1 MRVKA
6 GGAHSPFILVANSFH
21 FLQYKGSV
29 RPDPQKGAG
38 RGTKEEYMPLAYGE
52 RFNRLVTMNLDYARD
67 IFPFVQKPSR
77 YLGNEV
83 NAIHKDLARV
93 RSRVALAF
101 PDTYEVGMSHNG
113 IRILYHLL
121 NADEDVAAERV
132 FLPWND
138 FEAILRSKNALLS
151 TLESRTPIREFH
163 ILGISLLYELAAS
176 NIVLLLDLAGI
187 PRRAAQRRK
196 EDPLVIGGGPVTF
209 NVEPMA
215 PFFDAVAL
223 GDGEELFPEVIR
235 VHEKWRETNE
245 PREMLLEMLEEIDGV
260 YIPSRY
266 VVEHDPSGEVKSFHH
281 LSGHQEPVLA
291 RVLEDL
297 NNSPHPTQPVIPYT
311 QVVHDR
317 VTLEVQRGCTRGCRF
332 CHAGMVYRPVRDR
345 DPHKVLELAEESLK
359 NTGYE
364 EISLSSLCIADYQ
377 PLKGLVPRLMER
389 LAPMQTSISLPSLR
403 VGAMSPDLLAQIARV
418 RRTGFTL
425 VPEAGS
431 ERLRNVINKVLTEAD
446 LRRNL
451 QDILDTGWPGVK
463 FYFMLGLPTE
473 NFDDLQEMAD
483 MLMSCMRMRS
493 RKTGDPFRFINV
505 SLSTFVPKPHTPFQW
520 FPQNTKEEIKAK
532 LDFIKRAVPD
542 RRIKLNWSEPRHSF
556 LEAVISKG
564 DRRQADVIETAV
576 DMGCK
581 FDGWM
586 EFFDY
591 EKWMAAFET
600 HGLDP
605 EWYAYREIPEDAP
618 LPWDHLDC
626 GVTKEYQL
634 ADWRRSLREVTIGD
648 CRYEAC
654 GQCGILDKY
663 KGIKY
668 HYEKPMPGMKS
679 SLPIING
686 PAGMSDV
693 PQAADLPPG
702 QDVAPAELVEL
713 AIAKARPEP
722 IHPKQRRRKNVARES
737 GPVPVGFEG
746 SHDDNPGLAEEQP
759 DAPIRKFRF
768 IYKKSGDLRFLSHLE
783 ILRTFIR
790 AIQRAGYRLEHSKG
804 FNPHPK
810 IVFSYALPVGVESRA
825 EVVDFSLLE
834 INSRIE
840 LRDLFQN
847 LKRELPRDLKPRSGW
862 RIEGKTPSSAN
873 ALSAAT
879 YEISLSRKD
888 LDSSEALDSQI
899 RTTIEDFMNEKSIEI
914 TREHKGKIK
923 HFDAR
928 PSIIRFSL
936 ESSMDTVIRLHL
948 TVRYGDGVK
957 PKVTEILA
965 RCFGLS
971 PEACLR
977 ARILKISIHWRAG
990 TSRVIAN
997 AV

>member
-1 MRVKA
+1 
-6 GGAHSPFILVANSFH
+6 
-21 FLQYKGSV
+21 
-29 RPDPQKGAG
+29 
-38 RGTKEEYMPLAYGE
+38 
-52 RFNRLVTMNLDYARD
+52 MNLDYARD
-67 IFPFVQKPSR
+67 VFPFVQKPSR

-83 NAIHKDLARV
+83 NAIRKDLAGV
-93 RSRVALAF
+93 RTRVALAF
-101 PDTYEVGMSHNG
+101 PDAYEVGMSHNG
-113 IRILYHLL
+113 IRLLYHLL
-121 NADEDVAAERV
+121 NEDAGVAAERV
-132 FLPWND
+132 FLPWSD
-138 FEAILRSKNALLS
+138 FEAILKSKNALLT
-151 TLESRTPIREFH
+151 TLESRTPVREFH

-176 NIVLLLDLAGI
+176 NVVLLLDLARI
-187 PRRAAQRRK
+187 PRRAAQRRR
-196 EDPLVIGGGPVTF
+196 EDPLVIAGGPVTF

-223 GDGEELFPEVIR
+223 GDGEEIFPEVIQA
-235 VHEKWRETNE
+235 HEEWRKTGA
-245 PREMLLEMLEEIDGV
+245 PREALLDALEGIRGIYV
-260 YIPSRY
+260 PSRY
-266 VVEHDPSGEVKSFHH
+266 AVAHAPDGEVREFRHAT
-281 LSGHQEPVLA
+281 GHRRPVLA

-297 NNSPHPTQPVIPYT
+297 NDSPHPTQPIIPYT

-345 DPHKVLELAEESLK
+345 DPHRVLALAEESLRK
-359 NTGYE
+359 TGYE

-377 PLKGLVPRLMER
+377 PLKGLVPRMMER

-446 LRRNL
+446 LKRNL

-473 NFDDLQEMAD
+473 TLADLQEMAD
-483 MLMSCMRMRS
+483 MLLACMKMRS
-493 RKTGDPFRFINV
+493 RETGEPFRFVNV

-520 FPQNTKEEIKAK
+520 FPQNSQEEIREK
-532 LDFIKRAVPD
+532 LDYIKRAVPD
-542 RRIKLNWSEPRHSF
+542 RRIKLGWSNPRHSF

-591 EKWMAAFET
+591 EKWMSAFRA

-634 ADWRRSLREVTIGD
+634 ADWRRALREVTIGD
-648 CRYEAC
+648 CRYESC

-668 HYEKPMPGMKS
+668 HYEKAMPPPATA
-679 SLPIING
+679 LPLVNG
-686 PAGMSDV
+686 PARTDDA
-693 PQAADLPPG
+693 PRAADLAPG
-702 QDVAPAELVEL
+702 QDVAPTEPAEL
-713 AIAKARPEP
+713 AIAKAQARPRRP
-722 IHPKQRRRKNVARES
+722 GARRRKSAARES
-737 GPVPVGFEG
+737 GPVPVGFQD
-746 SHDDNPGLAEEQP
+746 SHDDNPGLAEAQP
-759 DAPIRKFRF
+759 DAPVRKFRF
-768 IYKKSGDLRFLSHLE
+768 LYEKSGDLRFLSHLE

-790 AIQRAGYRLEHSKG
+790 AIQRAGYRLEHSRG

-810 IVFSYALPVGVESRA
+810 IVFSQALPVGVESRA

-834 INSRIE
+834 
-840 LRDLFQN
+840 RDGPVRVGEVFRN
-847 LKRELPRDLKPRSGW
+847 LKEALPAGLRPRAGW
-862 RIEGKTPSSAN
+862 RIEGKAPAAAN
-873 ALSAAT
+873 ALRAAT
-879 YEISLSRKD
+879 YEVSLMREDLNSPGASDPCVRAAIECLMGAERVEIS
-888 LDSSEALDSQI
+888 
-899 RTTIEDFMNEKSIEI
+899 
-914 TREHKGKIK
+914 REHKGRTKR
-923 HFDAR
+923 FDAR
-928 PSIIRFSL
+928 PAIVRFSL
-936 ESSMDTVIRLHL
+936 RSSTEAVIRLHITL
-948 TVRYGDGVK
+948 GYGEGAK
-957 PKVTEILA
+957 PKVAEILA
-965 RCFGLS
+965 RCLGLS
-971 PEACLR
+971 PEGCLR
-977 ARILKISIHWRAG
+977 ARIRKIAVQWRPGA
-990 TSRVIAN
+990 SRATEN

>member
-1 MRVKA
+1 M
-6 GGAHSPFILVANSFH
+6 I
-21 FLQYKGSV
+21 
-29 RPDPQKGAG
+29 
-38 RGTKEEYMPLAYGE
+38 
-52 RFNRLVTMNLDYARD
+52 TMNLDYARD

-138 FEAILRSKNALLS
+138 FEAILRSKNALLG

-260 YIPSRY
+260 YIPGRY

-446 LRRNL
+446 LKRNL

-483 MLMSCMRMRS
+483 MLISCMKMRS

-542 RRIKLNWSEPRHSF
+542 RRIKLHWSNPRHSF

-693 PQAADLPPG
+693 PQAADLAPG

-768 IYKKSGDLRFLSHLE
+768 IYEKSGDLRFLSHLE

-834 INSRIE
+834 INGRIE

-862 RIEGKTPSSAN
+862 RIEGKILSSAN

-888 LDSSEALDSQI
+888 LDSSEALDSRI

-928 PSIIRFSL
+928 PSIMRFSL

-990 TSRVIAN
+990 TSRAIEH

>member
-1 MRVKA
+1 
-6 GGAHSPFILVANSFH
+6 
-21 FLQYKGSV
+21 
-29 RPDPQKGAG
+29 
-38 RGTKEEYMPLAYGE
+38 
-52 RFNRLVTMNLDYARD
+52 MNLDYARD
-67 IFPFVQKPSR
+67 VFPFVEKPSR

-83 NAIHKDLARV
+83 NAIRKDLAKV
-93 RSRVALAF
+93 RNRVALAF

-113 IRILYHLL
+113 VRILYHLL
-121 NADEDVAAERV
+121 NEEEDTAAERV
-132 FLPWND
+132 FLPWSD
-138 FEAILRSKNALLS
+138 FEAILRSRNALLT
-151 TLESRTPIREFH
+151 TLESRTPVREFH
-163 ILGISLLYELAAS
+163 ILGVSLLYELAAS
-176 NIVLLLDLAGI
+176 NVVLLLDLADI
-187 PRRAAQRRK
+187 PRRAAQRK
-196 EDPLVIGGGPVTF
+196 NEDPLVIAGGPVTF

-215 PFFDAVAL
+215 PFFDAIAL
-223 GDGEELFPEVIR
+223 GDGEELFPEVVKI
-235 VHEKWRETNE
+235 HEKWRSRNA
-245 PREMLLEMLEEIDGV
+245 PREALLDMLEEIEGIYV
-260 YIPSRY
+260 PSRY
-266 VVEHDPSGEVKSFHH
+266 VVEHEPSGAVRGFRHV
-281 LSGHQEPVLA
+281 SGHREPVLA

-297 NNSPHPTQPVIPYT
+297 NDSPHPTRPIVPYA

-345 DPHKVLELAEESLK
+345 DPHRVLELAEESLK
-359 NTGYE
+359 KTGYE

-377 PLKGLVPRLMER
+377 PLKGLVPRMMER

-446 LRRNL
+446 LKRNL

-473 NFDDLQEMAD
+473 TFDDLREMAD
-483 MLMSCMRMRS
+483 MLMACMKMRS
-493 RKTGDPFRFINV
+493 RETGEPFRFINV

-520 FPQNTKEEIKAK
+520 FPQNTKEETGEK

-542 RRIKLNWSEPRHSF
+542 RRIKLHWSNPRHSF
-556 LEAVISKG
+556 LEAALSKG

-576 DMGCK
+576 DIGCK

-591 EKWMAAFET
+591 DKWMAAFKT

-605 EWYAYREIPEDAP
+605 EWYVYREIPAEEP

-634 ADWRRSLREVTIGD
+634 ADWKRASREVTIGD
-648 CRYEAC
+648 CRYESC

-668 HYEKPMPGMKS
+668 HYEKPIPPAGP
-679 SLPIING
+679 SLPLISEPG
-686 PAGMSDV
+686 RADGAV
-693 PQAADLPPG
+693 RAADLTPG
-702 QDVAPAELVEL
+702 QDAAPAEPVEL
-713 AIAKARPEP
+713 AIARDRRNQK
-722 IHPKQRRRKNVARES
+722 RRKSAARES

-746 SHDDNPGLAEEQP
+746 ARDDNPGLAEAQP
-759 DAPIRKFRF
+759 NAPIRKFRF
-768 IYKKSGDLRFLSHLE
+768 LYEKSGDLRFLSHLE

-790 AIQRAGYRLEHSKG
+790 AIQRAGHRLEHSKG

-810 IVFSYALPVGVESRA
+810 IVFSHALPVGVESPA
-825 EVVDFSLLE
+825 QVVDFSLLE
-834 INSRIE
+834 TDGRI
-840 LRDLFQN
+840 RVGDLFRS
-847 LKRELPRDLKPRSGW
+847 LKRELPGGLKPRAGW
-862 RIEGKTPSSAN
+862 RIEGKAISSAN

-879 YEISLSRKD
+879 YEVSLLREDLGSSGARDSRIEAAIGD
-888 LDSSEALDSQI
+888 L
-899 RTTIEDFMNEKSIEI
+899 MKEKSIEI
-914 TREHKGKIK
+914 SRERKGKIK
-923 HFDAR
+923 RFDAR
-928 PSIIRFSL
+928 PAIAGFSMKP
-936 ESSMDTVIRLHL
+936 STNARVRLQL
-948 TVRYGDGVK
+948 TLRYGEGAK

-971 PEACLR
+971 PEGCLR
-977 ARILKISIHWRAG
+977 ARICKIAVQWRAG
-990 TSRVIAN
+990 ASRATEHV
-997 AV
+997 V

>member
-1 MRVKA
+1 MK
-6 GGAHSPFILVANSFH
+6 
-21 FLQYKGSV
+21 
-29 RPDPQKGAG
+29 
-38 RGTKEEYMPLAYGE
+38 
-52 RFNRLVTMNLDYARD
+52 LDYARD
-67 IFPFVQKPSR
+67 VFPFVQKPSR
-77 YLGNEV
+77 YLGNEI
-83 NAIHKDLARV
+83 NAIRKDLGRV
-93 RSRVALAF
+93 RTRVALAF

-121 NADEDVAAERV
+121 NEDENVAAERV
-132 FLPWND
+132 FLPWSD
-138 FEAILRSKNALLS
+138 FETILRSKNAPLA
-151 TLESRTPIREFH
+151 TLESRTPVREFH
-163 ILGISLLYELAAS
+163 VLGVSLLYELAAS
-176 NIVLLLDLAGI
+176 NVVLLLDLAGI
-187 PRRAAQRRK
+187 PRRAVHRSRS
-196 EDPLVIGGGPVTF
+196 DPLVIAGGPVTF

-223 GDGEELFPEVIR
+223 GDGEELFPEVIE
-235 VHEKWRETNE
+235 VHQRWRETNE
-245 PREMLLEMLEEIDGV
+245 PRESLLERLEEIDGV
-260 YIPSRY
+260 YVPSRY
-266 VVEHDPSGEVKSFHH
+266 VVEHAPDGEVREFRHA
-281 LSGHQEPVLA
+281 SGHKEPVLA

-297 NNSPHPTQPVIPYT
+297 NHSPHPTRPIVPYT

-345 DPHKVLELAEESLK
+345 DPQRVLELAEESLH

-377 PLKGLVPRLMER
+377 PLKGLVPRMMER

-473 NFDDLQEMAD
+473 NFDDLREMAE
-483 MLMSCMRMRS
+483 MLMSCMKMRS
-493 RKTGDPFRFINV
+493 RETGEPFRFINV

-520 FPQNTKEEIKAK
+520 FPQNTQQEIREK
-532 LDFIKRAVPD
+532 LDFIKRSVPD
-542 RRIKLNWSEPRHSF
+542 RRIKLHWSNPQHSF
-556 LEAVISKG
+556 LEAVVSKG

-576 DMGCK
+576 DSGCK

-591 EKWMAAFET
+591 EKWMAAFAA

-605 EWYAYREIPEDAP
+605 EWYAYREIAEDSP

-634 ADWRRSLREVTIGD
+634 ADWKRSLREVTIGD

-668 HYEKPMPGMKS
+668 HYEKPMPQPKNPL
-679 SLPIING
+679 LPLLG
-686 PAGMSDV
+686 AGTP
-693 PQAADLPPG
+693 PQAAELPPG
-702 QDVAPAELVEL
+702 RDVAPPEPVEL
-713 AIAKARPEP
+713 AIAKAQPP
-722 IHPKQRRRKNVARES
+722 PKPKKKTRQRRPKNVAHES
-737 GPVPVGFEG
+737 GPVPVGFEDA
-746 SHDDNPGLAEEQP
+746 HDDNPGLAEAQP
-759 DAPIRKFRF
+759 DAPVRKFRF
-768 IYKKSGDLRFLSHLE
+768 VYEKAGDLRFLSHLE
-783 ILRTFIR
+783 VLRTFIR
-790 AIQRAGYRLEHSKG
+790 AIQRAGYRLEHSRG

-810 IVFSYALPVGVESRA
+810 IVFSQALPVGVESQA
-825 EVVDFSLLE
+825 EVVDFALLE
-834 INSRIE
+834 TRGPIRVG
-840 LRDLFQN
+840 DLFRN
-847 LKRELPRDLKPRSGW
+847 LKRELPAGLKPRAGW
-862 RIEGKTPSSAN
+862 RIEGKAPSSAN
-873 ALSAAT
+873 ALRAAT
-879 YEISLSRKD
+879 YEVSLLRRD
-888 LDSSEALDSQI
+888 APEVDFAAA
-899 RTTIEDFMNEKSIEI
+899 IEEFMNEEHIEI
-914 TREHKGKIK
+914 TREHKGRIK
-923 HFDAR
+923 RFDAR
-928 PSIIRFSL
+928 RAVADFALASAEADAVR
-936 ESSMDTVIRLHL
+936 VRLTLRHDE
-948 TVRYGDGVK
+948 GIK

-971 PEACLR
+971 PEGCLR
-977 ARILKISIHWRAG
+977 ARVRKTAVHWRTGA
-990 TSRVIAN
+990 TPAIRH

>member
-1 MRVKA
+1 M
-6 GGAHSPFILVANSFH
+6 I
-21 FLQYKGSV
+21 
-29 RPDPQKGAG
+29 
-38 RGTKEEYMPLAYGE
+38 
-52 RFNRLVTMNLDYARD
+52 TMNLDYARD

-138 FEAILRSKNALLS
+138 FEAILRSKNALLG

-260 YIPSRY
+260 YIPGRY

-446 LRRNL
+446 LKRNL

-483 MLMSCMRMRS
+483 MLISCMKMRS

-542 RRIKLNWSEPRHSF
+542 RRIKLHWSNPRHSF

-693 PQAADLPPG
+693 PQAADLAPG

-834 INSRIE
+834 INGRIE

-847 LKRELPRDLKPRSGW
+847 LKQELPRDLKPRSGW
-862 RIEGKTPSSAN
+862 RIEGKIPSSAN

-928 PSIIRFSL
+928 PSIMRFSL

-990 TSRVIAN
+990 TSRAIEH

>member
-1 MRVKA
+1 M
-6 GGAHSPFILVANSFH
+6 I
-21 FLQYKGSV
+21 
-29 RPDPQKGAG
+29 
-38 RGTKEEYMPLAYGE
+38 
-52 RFNRLVTMNLDYARD
+52 TMNLDYARD

-260 YIPSRY
+260 YIPGRY

-446 LRRNL
+446 LKRNL

-493 RKTGDPFRFINV
+493 QKTGDPFRFINV

-542 RRIKLNWSEPRHSF
+542 RRIKLHWSNPRHSF

-668 HYEKPMPGMKS
+668 HYEKPMPEMKS

-686 PAGMSDV
+686 SAGMSDV
-693 PQAADLPPG
+693 PQAADLAPG

-834 INSRIE
+834 INGRIE

-888 LDSSEALDSQI
+888 LDSSEALDSRI

-928 PSIIRFSL
+928 PSIMRFSL

>member
-1 MRVKA
+1 MA
-6 GGAHSPFILVANSFH
+6 
-21 FLQYKGSV
+21 
-29 RPDPQKGAG
+29 
-38 RGTKEEYMPLAYGE
+38 RG
-52 RFNRLVTMNLDYARD
+52 FNRLITMRLDYARD
-67 IFPFVQKPSR
+67 VFPFVQKPSR

-83 NAIHKDLARV
+83 NSIHKDLAGV
-93 RSRVALAF
+93 KNRVALAF

-121 NADEDVAAERV
+121 NEDEDVAAERV
-132 FLPWND
+132 FLPWDD
-138 FEAILRSKNALLS
+138 FETILRSKNALLT
-151 TLESRTPIREFH
+151 TLESRTPVRQFH

-187 PRRAAQRRK
+187 PRRSAQRRR

-223 GDGEELFPEVIR
+223 GDGEELFPEVIKA
-235 VHEKWRETNE
+235 HERWRETNA
-245 PREMLLEMLEEIDGV
+245 PREALLEMLEEIDGIYV
-260 YIPSRY
+260 PSRY
-266 VVEHDPSGEVKSFHH
+266 MVEHEPDGEVKSFHH
-281 LSGHQEPVLA
+281 VSGHQEPVLA

-297 NNSPHPTQPVIPYT
+297 NDSPHPTQPVIPYT

-377 PLKGLVPRLMER
+377 PLKGLVPRMMER

-446 LRRNL
+446 LKRNL

-483 MLMSCMRMRS
+483 MLASCMRMRS
-493 RKTGDPFRFINV
+493 RKTGEPFRFINV

-542 RRIKLNWSEPRHSF
+542 RRIKLHWSNPEHSF

-591 EKWMAAFET
+591 GKWMAAFEA

-634 ADWRRSLREVTIGD
+634 ADWKRSLREVTIGD

-668 HYEKPMPGMKS
+668 HYEKPLPLES
-679 SLPIING
+679 SPLPVINA
-686 PAGMSDV
+686 PIRAGGTA
-693 PQAADLPPG
+693 QAADLPPG
-702 QDVAPAELVEL
+702 LDISPAEPVEL
-713 AIAKARPEP
+713 AIAKARPEAQRP
-722 IHPKQRRRKNVARES
+722 RQRRRKSVARES

-746 SHDDNPGLAEEQP
+746 AHDDNPGLGEEQP

-768 IYKKSGDLRFLSHLE
+768 IYEKSGDLRFLSHLE

-810 IVFSYALPVGVESRA
+810 IVFSHALPVGVESRA

-834 INSRIE
+834 VDGQIR
-840 LRDLFQN
+840 LGDLFKN
-847 LKRELPRDLKPRSGW
+847 LKRELPRGLKPRSGW

-879 YEISLSRKD
+879 YEISLLRTD
-888 LDSSEALDSQI
+888 LDPYEAQDTRI
-899 RTTIEDFMNEKSIEI
+899 ETTIEAFMDEKSIEI

-923 HFDAR
+923 QFDAR
-928 PSIIRFSL
+928 PSIARFTFEPS
-936 ESSMDTVIRLHL
+936 TYAVIRLHL
-948 TVRYGDGVK
+948 TLRYGDGIK

-977 ARILKISIHWRAG
+977 ARIRKISVHWRAG
-990 TSRVIAN
+990 ASRAIDH

>member
-1 MRVKA
+1 
-6 GGAHSPFILVANSFH
+6 
-21 FLQYKGSV
+21 
-29 RPDPQKGAG
+29 
-38 RGTKEEYMPLAYGE
+38 
-52 RFNRLVTMNLDYARD
+52 MNLDYARD

-446 LRRNL
+446 LKRNL

-542 RRIKLNWSEPRHSF
+542 RRIKLHWSNPRHSF

-668 HYEKPMPGMKS
+668 HYEKPMPEMKS

-693 PQAADLPPG
+693 PQAADLAPG
-702 QDVAPAELVEL
+702 QDVAPAEPVEL

-790 AIQRAGYRLEHSKG
+790 AIQRAGYRLEHSRG

-834 INSRIE
+834 IDRRIE

-928 PSIIRFSL
+928 PSIMRFSL

-948 TVRYGDGVK
+948 TLRYGDGVK

>member
-1 MRVKA
+1 
-6 GGAHSPFILVANSFH
+6 
-21 FLQYKGSV
+21 
-29 RPDPQKGAG
+29 
-38 RGTKEEYMPLAYGE
+38 
-52 RFNRLVTMNLDYARD
+52 MNLDYARD

-532 LDFIKRAVPD
+532 LDFIKRAVLD
-542 RRIKLNWSEPRHSF
+542 RRIKLNWSDPRHSF

-834 INSRIE
+834 INKRIE

-862 RIEGKTPSSAN
+862 RIERKTPSSAN

>member
-1 MRVKA
+1 
-6 GGAHSPFILVANSFH
+6 
-21 FLQYKGSV
+21 
-29 RPDPQKGAG
+29 
-38 RGTKEEYMPLAYGE
+38 
-52 RFNRLVTMNLDYARD
+52 MNLDYARD

-260 YIPSRY
+260 YIPGRY

-446 LRRNL
+446 LKRNL

-542 RRIKLNWSEPRHSF
+542 RRIKLHWSNPRHSF

-668 HYEKPMPGMKS
+668 HYEKPMPEMKS

-693 PQAADLPPG
+693 PQAADLAPG
-702 QDVAPAELVEL
+702 QDVAPAEPVEL

-790 AIQRAGYRLEHSKG
+790 AIQRAGYRLEHSRG

-834 INSRIE
+834 IDRRIE

-914 TREHKGKIK
+914 TREYKGKIK

-928 PSIIRFSL
+928 PSIMRFSL
-936 ESSMDTVIRLHL
+936 ESSMDTVIRLHVTL
-948 TVRYGDGVK
+948 RYGDGVK

>member
-1 MRVKA
+1 
-6 GGAHSPFILVANSFH
+6 
-21 FLQYKGSV
+21 
-29 RPDPQKGAG
+29 
-38 RGTKEEYMPLAYGE
+38 
-52 RFNRLVTMNLDYARD
+52 MNVDYARD
-67 IFPFVQKPSR
+67 VFPFVQKPSR

-83 NAIHKDLARV
+83 NAIHKDLAGV
-93 RSRVALAF
+93 RNRVALAF

-138 FEAILRSKNALLS
+138 YEAILRSKNALLT
-151 TLESRTPIREFH
+151 TLESRTPVRKFH

-187 PRRAAQRRK
+187 PRRAAQRRRQ
-196 EDPLVIGGGPVTF
+196 DPLVIAGGPVTF

-223 GDGEELFPEVIR
+223 GDGEELFPEVIK
-235 VHEKWRETNE
+235 VHEKWRETKE
-245 PREMLLEMLEEIDGV
+245 PRETLLEMLEEIDGIYV
-260 YIPSRY
+260 PSRY
-266 VVEHDPSGEVKSFHH
+266 VVEYDSNDEVKSFHH
-281 LSGHQEPVLA
+281 VTGHQEPVLA

-297 NNSPHPTQPVIPYT
+297 NNSPHPTQPIIPYT

-377 PLKGLVPRLMER
+377 PLKGLVPRMMER

-451 QDILDTGWPGVK
+451 QDILDTGWTGVK

-473 NFDDLQEMAD
+473 NFDDLQEMAN
-483 MLMSCMRMRS
+483 MLMSCMKMRS
-493 RKTGDPFRFINV
+493 RNTGEPFRFMNV

-520 FPQNTKEEIKAK
+520 FPQNTKEEIWEK
-532 LDFIKRAVPD
+532 LDFIKRAVHD
-542 RRIKLNWSEPRHSF
+542 RRIKLHWSNPKHSF

-564 DRRQADVIETAV
+564 DRRQADAIETAV

-591 EKWMAAFET
+591 DKWMAAFKT

-634 ADWRRSLREVTIGD
+634 ADWKRSLREVTIGD

-668 HYEKPMPGMKS
+668 HYEKPMPLEEAP

-686 PAGMSDV
+686 PARTGEAL
-693 PQAADLPPG
+693 QAADLAPG
-702 QDVAPAELVEL
+702 QDVAPAEPVEL
-713 AIAKARPEP
+713 AIAKAQLNPKR
-722 IHPKQRRRKNVARES
+722 PKQKQRKNIVRES

-746 SHDDNPGLAEEQP
+746 AHDDNPGLAEEQP

-768 IYKKSGDLRFLSHLE
+768 IYEKSGDLRFLSHLE

-790 AIQRAGYRLEHSKG
+790 AIQRAGYRLEHSRG

-810 IVFSYALPVGVESRA
+810 IVFSHALPVGVESRA

-834 INSRIE
+834 TNGQIR

-847 LKRELPRDLKPRSGW
+847 LKRELPRGLQPRSGW
-862 RIEGKTPSSAN
+862 RIEGKAPSSAN

-879 YEISLSRKD
+879 YAVSLLRKD
-888 LDSSEALDSQI
+888 LDAPEAPDSRI
-899 RTTIEDFMNEKSIEI
+899 KTAIEDFMNEKSIEI
-914 TREHKGKIK
+914 SRERKGRIK
-923 HFDAR
+923 HFDAL
-928 PSIIRFSL
+928 PSILRFTL
-936 ESSMDTVIRLHL
+936 EPSTDSAIRLHL
-948 TVRYGDGVK
+948 TLRYGDGIK

-977 ARILKISIHWRAG
+977 ARIRKISVHWRVG
-990 TSRVIAN
+990 TSRVIQN